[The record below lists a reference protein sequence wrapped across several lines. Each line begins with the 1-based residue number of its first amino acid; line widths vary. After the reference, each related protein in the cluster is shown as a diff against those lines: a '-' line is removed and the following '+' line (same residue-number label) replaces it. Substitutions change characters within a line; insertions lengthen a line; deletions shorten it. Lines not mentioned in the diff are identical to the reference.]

1 MTSTT
6 TLPQKRRA
14 LELLER
20 EVKRIV
26 IKPNRQ
32 ATSCLWCEC
41 TTVPIELST
50 KSNLWDIDIE
60 WQDGK
65 LYEVFSKGTVRAA
78 AS

>member
-1 MTSTT
+1 M
-6 TLPQKRRA
+6 
-14 LELLER
+14 
-20 EVKRIV
+20 
-26 IKPNRQ
+26 
-32 ATSCLWCEC
+32 
-41 TTVPIELST
+41 PIELST